1 MAVARRPDGPGAALT
16 SGRAFGIDVEATF
29 DIPCVPTVAQN
40 GSVRTRLELTHRD
53 DLARMW
59 MSDGAEM
66 LIDRRL
72 ANGRRL
78 MTIERNSAHGFRIW
92 ASRFGHHIVAE
103 DGLHIWSALPPVA
116 PWRWQRLL
124 FAQVLPLAAALRGLD
139 PFHASGIV
147 IDRKAF
153 AFVAASGTGKTSVA
167 AHLVADGAGFMTDD
181 VLSLGWDGNDV
192 IAHPGPAM
200 TSVAPAELAAM
211 KQTGRERLGSSIG
224 RERGKRHLRPPVVG
238 DPHRLAAFIVLSR
251 ESDGALRLERVSNPD
266 PRLLLSSS
274 FITYVRSSDHLV
286 THLDTCA
293 RIAETVPIYQLSVP
307 RAVSAQ
313 DAARFFRERSEDLQ

>member
-1 MAVARRPDGPGAALT
+1 MT
-16 SGRAFGIDVEATF
+16 TGRAFGIDIESTF
-29 DIPCVPTVAQN
+29 DIPCVPRVARN
-40 GSVRTRLELTHRD
+40 GSVRTHVELAARD
-53 DLARMW
+53 DLERMW
-59 MSDGAEM
+59 TSRNAEM

-78 MTIERNSAHGFRIW
+78 MTIERDPARGYRIW
-92 ASRFGHHIVAE
+92 ASRFGHHIVSE
-103 DGLHIWSALPPVA
+103 DGLHISSALPPVA

-139 PFHASGIV
+139 PFHASGIAMNGQ
-147 IDRKAF
+147 AF
-153 AFVAASGTGKTSVA
+153 AFAAVSGSGKTSVA
-167 AHLVADGAGFMTDD
+167 AHLVAEGAGFMTDD
-181 VLSLGWDGNDV
+181 VLSLEWDGNDV

-211 KQTGRERLGSSIG
+211 KQAGRGRLGSSIG
-224 RERGKRHLRPPVVG
+224 RELGKKHLRPPVVG
-238 DPHRLAAFIVLSR
+238 EPHPLAAFIVLSR
-251 ESDGALRLERVSNPD
+251 ERDGKLRLERVLNPE

-293 RIAETVPIYQLSVP
+293 RIAETVPIYQLRVP
-307 RAVSAQ
+307 TDVSAQ
-313 DAARFFRERSEDLQ
+313 GAARFFQEQIEDLQ